1 MGKNDSSRDNQP
13 PARIYILD
21 DEVVTVQRLVQALGK
36 DGHLVEGFIAGREA
50 LLKVR
55 ETPPDLIVMDIR
67 LADAD
72 GIDLMQRMR
81 AAAPEMEVILMTG
94 YAAIDQAV
102 EATKKG
108 AFNYLEKPIKL
119 QTIRQAVTEALALA
133 RQKRQ
138 KNLMYQEIRGA
149 DRFGEIIGASP
160 AMKVIFKTI
169 TQVAPLDCNVL
180 LQGESGTGKELIARA
195 LHGNSLRKEK
205 PFVSFNCGAFADELI
220 ANELFGHEKGSFTG
234 AVSTKLGL
242 LETADGGTV
251 FLDEIGEMPLPLQ
264 VKLLRVI
271 QERNFLR
278 VGGTT
283 PVAIDVRFIAATN
296 RDLEKMAAARE
307 FRQDLYYRLKV
318 VMIELP
324 PLRQRL
330 EDVPLLAD
338 HFLRKSAARFG
349 KPVPLLSKEVLAELA
364 RYSFPGNVRE
374 LENIIE
380 RAVALCQGKS
390 LKLADLPPDILYL
403 TSAMEQPAPESLPV
417 EIKDLEM
424 GHIARIYRE
433 TGYNQTE
440 TARRLGISRTTLWR
454 RLRKLPDN
462 NPLED

>member
-1 MGKNDSSRDNQP
+1 MSNSTRHDNPP

-21 DEVVTVQRLVQALGK
+21 DEVVTVQRLVQSLGK
-36 DGHLVEGFIAGREA
+36 DGYTVEGFIAGQEA

-55 ETPPDLIVMDIR
+55 ENPPDLILMDIR

-108 AFNYLEKPIKL
+108 AFNYLEKPVRL
-119 QTIRQAVTEALALA
+119 QTIREAINEALSLA

-138 KNLMYQEIRGA
+138 KNLIYQEIRGT
-149 DRFGEIIGASP
+149 DHFGEIIGASP
-160 AMKVIFKTI
+160 AMKTVFKTI
-169 TQVAPLDCNVL
+169 TQVAPLDCSVL

-195 LHGNSLRKEK
+195 LHGNSPRRDK

-220 ANELFGHEKGSFTG
+220 ANELFGHEMGAFTG

-271 QERNFLR
+271 QERNFMR
-278 VGGTT
+278 VGGTD

-296 RDLEKMAAARE
+296 RNLEKMAAARE

-318 VMIELP
+318 VMIELS
-324 PLRQRL
+324 PLRQRV
-330 EDVPLLAD
+330 EDIPLLAV
-338 HFLRKSAARFG
+338 HFVRKAAVRFG
-349 KPVPLLSKEVLAELA
+349 KSVPALSKEVLAELS

-374 LENIIE
+374 LENIME
-380 RAVALCQGKS
+380 RAVALCQGRS
-390 LKLADLPPDILYL
+390 LRLADLPPDILYL
-403 TSAMEQPAPESLPV
+403 SGTAEQAPPGAAPV

-424 GHIARIYRE
+424 GHIAKVYQD

-454 RLRKLPDN
+454 RLRQLTPKAPKVR
-462 NPLED
+462 

>member
-1 MGKNDSSRDNQP
+1 MSNISRDYSPP

-36 DGHLVEGFIAGREA
+36 DGYAVEGFISGQEA

-55 ETPPDLIVMDIR
+55 DTPPDLILMDIR
-67 LADAD
+67 LTDAD

-94 YAAIDQAV
+94 YAAIGQAV

-108 AFNYLEKPIKL
+108 AFNYLEKPVRL
-119 QTIRQAVTEALALA
+119 QTIREAISEALALS

-138 KNLMYQEIRGA
+138 KNLIYQEIRGT
-149 DRFGEIIGASP
+149 DHFGEIIGASP
-160 AMKVIFKTI
+160 AMKAIFKTI

-195 LHGNSLRKEK
+195 LHGNSPRREQ
-205 PFVSFNCGAFADELI
+205 PFVSFNCGSFTDELI
-220 ANELFGHEKGSFTG
+220 ANELFGHEKGAFTG
-234 AVSTKLGL
+234 AISTKLGL
-242 LETADGGTV
+242 LETANGGTV

-278 VGGTT
+278 VGGTD
-283 PVAIDVRFIAATN
+283 PVTIDVRFIAATN
-296 RDLEKMAAARE
+296 RDLEKMVKARD

-318 VMIELP
+318 VLIELP
-324 PLRQRL
+324 PLRQRV
-330 EDVPLLAD
+330 EDIPLLAG
-338 HFLRKSAARFG
+338 HFVRKAAARFA
-349 KPVPLLSKEVLAELA
+349 KTVPVLSKDVLVELS

-374 LENIIE
+374 LENIME
-380 RAVALCQGKS
+380 RAVALCQGRS
-390 LKLADLPPDILYL
+390 LRLADLPPDLLYQS
-403 TSAMEQPAPESLPV
+403 TAVEPPPAGGTPV

-424 GHIARIYRE
+424 GHIAKVYQD

-454 RLRKLPDN
+454 RLRRLTPKAAKFR
-462 NPLED
+462 